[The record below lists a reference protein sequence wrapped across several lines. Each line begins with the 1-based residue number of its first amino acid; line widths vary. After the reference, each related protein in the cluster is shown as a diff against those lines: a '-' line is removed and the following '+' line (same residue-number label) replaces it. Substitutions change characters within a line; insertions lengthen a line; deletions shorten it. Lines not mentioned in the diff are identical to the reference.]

1 MKALIVEDDYIT
13 SQVMYEILDSVGEA
27 EVAENGRIAVEKFTE
42 ALNADERYDIVFL
55 DIMMP
60 EMDGQDTLR
69 NIRQKESENNIL
81 GLDAVKIVMTTALD
95 DFHNVKTAFK
105 SQCEGYLVKP
115 VEKDKIIEILN
126 NLKLI

>member
-13 SQVMYEILDSVGEA
+13 SQVMQEILTSVGEA
-27 EVAENGRIAVEKFTE
+27 EVAENGKIGVEKFTE
-42 ALNADERYDIVFL
+42 ALNSDNKYDIIFL

-69 NIRQKESENNIL
+69 LIRQKEAERNIL

-95 DFHNVKTAFK
+95 DFHNVKSAFK
-105 SQCEGYLVKP
+105 SQCEAYLIKP
-115 VEKDKIIEILN
+115 VEKDKITEILQ

>member
-13 SQVMYEILDSVGEA
+13 SEVMKEILSSVGEA
-27 EVAENGRIAVEKFTE
+27 EVAENGQIAVDKFME
-42 ALNADERYDIVFL
+42 ALDSDNKYDIVFL

-69 NIRQKESENNIL
+69 NIRKAESDRNIL
-81 GLDAVKIVMTTALD
+81 GLDSVKIVMTTALD
-95 DFHNVKTAFK
+95 DFHNVKSAFK

-115 VEKDKIIEILN
+115 VEKDKVINTLQD
-126 NLKLI
+126 LKLI